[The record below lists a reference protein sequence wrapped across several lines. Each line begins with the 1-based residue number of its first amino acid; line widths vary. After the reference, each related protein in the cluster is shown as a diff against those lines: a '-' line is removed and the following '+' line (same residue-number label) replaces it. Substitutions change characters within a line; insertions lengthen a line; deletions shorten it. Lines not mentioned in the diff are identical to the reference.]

1 MTWISSDCS
10 QIDSFLNWAR
20 NFQASVT
27 CNKLT
32 HLKLSV
38 SKIWFDGIFN
48 FHTMRT
54 YSNLSIKD
62 WIDVVCVDIQ
72 NFFKRKKTHKF
83 AMHSY
88 FYTKEF
94 IERRRFKE
102 SSKCKTSITIASPM
116 RWRRVIIVVISM
128 MMMIM
133 MMTVATIRTLVRATV
148 VIYFSF
154 VRYLKSIFF
163 KRKNNTKK
171 SIAEYLT
178 LWLWLVDCCSIFST
192 E

>member
-10 QIDSFLNWAR
+10 QIDLFLNRVR

-38 SKIWFDGIFN
+38 SKIWFNGIFN

-54 YSNLSIKD
+54 DSNLSIKY
-62 WIDVVCVDIQ
+62 WIDVLCVDIQ
-72 NFFKRKKTHKF
+72 NFFKRKKTNKF
-83 AMHSY
+83 VMHSY
-88 FYTKEF
+88 VYTKEF

-102 SSKCKTSITIASPM
+102 SSKCKTIASPM

-154 VRYLKSIFF
+154 VRYLKSIYL
-163 KRKNNTKK
+163 KEKTIQKNQSLN
-171 SIAEYLT
+171 IWHY
-178 LWLWLVDCCSIFST
+178 DFD
-192 E
+192 